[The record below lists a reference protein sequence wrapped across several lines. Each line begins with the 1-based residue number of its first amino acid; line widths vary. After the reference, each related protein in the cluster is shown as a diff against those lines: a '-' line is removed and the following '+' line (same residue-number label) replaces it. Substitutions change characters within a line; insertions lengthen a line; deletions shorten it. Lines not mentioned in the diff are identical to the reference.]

1 MPRRT
6 WLLLLLCGCPRPV
19 PTPVEPRPPPPP
31 AIRIPPG
38 CELPLT
44 GDWQHQDDPTFRYH
58 FEDDRADVTGWVYRV
73 FPPVGVDAGSPTR
86 LFPRADAGAG
96 KPAAGVRFPGVRLGG
111 GKDAGAPDAGPPDA
125 GPPDAGPPDAG
136 PPDAGPVDTSHRHP
150 LPPDLLPRDGG
161 PPPLATAVI
170 HLRRSPE
177 GFVGE
182 TETLHLLPSG
192 RECRA
197 TFVTRVTACT
207 PSSLTLSS
215 ATSTPVGEGCQ
226 TPSLP
231 QPAAML
237 EHRLARTD
245 AGAL

>member
-1 MPRRT
+1 MPRFT
-6 WLLLLLCGCPRPV
+6 SIVVLVLCGCPRPP

-38 CELPLT
+38 CEPALS

-58 FEDDRADVTGWVYRV
+58 FEDDRAEVTVWVYRV
-73 FPPVGVDAGSPTR
+73 FPPMVVDAGSPTK
-86 LFPRADAGAG
+86 LFARPDAGVA
-96 KPAAGVRFPGVRLGG
+96 KARFPGVKFSGPP
-111 GKDAGAPDAGPPDA
+111 DAGPDAGPPDA
-125 GPPDAGPPDAG
+125 GSPDAGAPYDAG
-136 PPDAGPVDTSHRHP
+136 PSDPLHHHP
-150 LPPDLLPRDGG
+150 LPPDLMPRDGG
-161 PPPLATAVI
+161 TPPLASAVI
-170 HLRRSPE
+170 HLRRTPT

-182 TETLHLLPSG
+182 AEMLHLLASG

-197 TFVTRVTACT
+197 TFATRVTACT
-207 PSSLTLSS
+207 PSTLTLTS